1 MKWSELTVMITEV
14 VKERRSIRLQR
25 GHCIVKKVEN
35 NGNEIM
41 RGRGGNYCSN
51 AWI

>member
-1 MKWSELTVMITEV
+1 MMTEV
-14 VKERRSIRLQR
+14 VEKRRSIQLQK

-35 NGNEIM
+35 NGNEVM
-41 RGRGGNYCSN
+41 GGGGGGNYCSN